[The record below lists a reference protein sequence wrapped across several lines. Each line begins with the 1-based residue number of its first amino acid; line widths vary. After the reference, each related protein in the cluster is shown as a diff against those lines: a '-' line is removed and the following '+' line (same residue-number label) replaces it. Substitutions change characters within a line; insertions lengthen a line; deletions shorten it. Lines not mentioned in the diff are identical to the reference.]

1 MLYKW
6 GEDFIGDNFPKGGGE
21 EFSQGTI
28 FPGKIL
34 GVIFTGEILI
44 RNQVLAKKKENYN
57 LAHKMVEKLGKS
69 WVLSV
74 CVSRISHIID

>member
-34 GVIFTGEILI
+34 GVIFTGGDLDKKSGTS
-44 RNQVLAKKKENYN
+44 KKKR
-57 LAHKMVEKLGKS
+57 KL
-69 WVLSV
+69 
-74 CVSRISHIID
+74 